1 MSYCLE
7 VSPEA
12 LESMDDQM
20 RWYETNVRPDGDEL
34 AELWRARLYES
45 LETLSQHPER
55 HVLAAESGRWHSEI
69 VLRCLLF
76 RPWKSGK
83 GWRVLFWID
92 EAAGR
97 VVVVEVRHESRPPLV
112 EEVS

>member
-1 MSYCLE
+1 MSYLLE

-20 RWYETNVRPDGDEL
+20 IWYETNVRPGGDEL
-34 AELWRARLYES
+34 AELWRVRLHEA
-45 LETLSQHPER
+45 LETLSQDPER
-55 HVLAAESGRWHSEI
+55 HGLAAESGKWHPEI
-69 VLRCLLF
+69 VLRRLLF

-92 EAAGR
+92 EATGR
-97 VVVVEVRHESRPPLV
+97 VVVLEVRHESRPPLV
-112 EEVS
+112 GEES